1 RDDHTLRL
9 GRERAVELADLLPR
23 PDARPADRL
32 QSAGHDHG
40 FVTLRELAS
49 VVDRDPSQ
57 DEVPRVGCRPQGLL
71 HPRVAAPLQVGEVDG
86 VVDVAVGVHVPPAD
100 GNTLF
105 VHDRVPSQ
113 PESSIRSTCTPR
125 STSQAMALAIR
136 SSSPS
141 TSRITHPK
149 RSSMFAL
156 RMLVTRSKFFPRWWM
171 TGSLIR
177 CSGNVRWSLTLL
189 MCRSPGSC
197 CPIGSPRGRA

>member
-125 STSQAMALAIR
+125 STSQAMALA
-136 SSSPS
+136 
-141 TSRITHPK
+141 
-149 RSSMFAL
+149 
-156 RMLVTRSKFFPRWWM
+156 MLVTRSKFFPRWWM